1 MTHAIAPDWGS
12 NGLSNE
18 ELIQLLKAKDII
30 QSSQVENA
38 ARKID
43 IKHFVRW
50 SSLPSSLYADQVLIY
65 LCVCVYGIF
74 TF

>member
-1 MTHAIAPDWGS
+1 MSIASDWGS

-30 QSSQVENA
+30 QSSKVENA

-50 SSLPSSLYADQVLIY
+50 ISLPSSLYADQVLFSC
-65 LCVCVYGIF
+65 L
-74 TF
+74 